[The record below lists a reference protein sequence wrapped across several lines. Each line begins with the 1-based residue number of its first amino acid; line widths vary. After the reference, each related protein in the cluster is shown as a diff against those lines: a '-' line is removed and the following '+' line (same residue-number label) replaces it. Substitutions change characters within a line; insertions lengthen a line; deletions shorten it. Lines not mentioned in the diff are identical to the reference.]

1 MNKFLKR
8 DIATSL
14 TTFLFVVIAITGSLM
29 FFHILDNYTKD
40 LHEILGLA
48 FIAIVF
54 FHVFFNWK
62 SMKSYFTKKTFLFS
76 GMLILLVSFG
86 FIFNAPKGDN
96 PKRTIIDS
104 VLNAPIKD
112 SLLLLNTNLK
122 DAKEK
127 LEKEGIKIGKAI
139 SFEEIANQNKTSP
152 FRIVGIITKK

>member
-14 TTFLFVVIAITGSLM
+14 TTFLFVVIAITGSFM
-29 FFHILDNYTKD
+29 FFHILDNYTKN

-76 GMLILLVSFG
+76 GIVVLLISLG
-86 FIFNAPKGDN
+86 FILNVKKGVN
-96 PKRTIIDS
+96 PKRTIIVS

-112 SLLLLNTNLK
+112 SLLLLNSNLN

-127 LEKEGIKIGKAI
+127 LEKEGIKIGEAK
-139 SFEEIANQNKTSP
+139 SFKEIANQNKTSP
-152 FRIVGIITKK
+152 FRIVSIISKK

>member
-1 MNKFLKR
+1 
-8 DIATSL
+8 
-14 TTFLFVVIAITGSLM
+14 M
-29 FFHILDNYTKD
+29 FFHILDNYTKN

-76 GMLILLVSFG
+76 GIVVLLISLG
-86 FIFNAPKGDN
+86 FILNVKKGVN
-96 PKRTIIDS
+96 PKRTIIVS

-112 SLLLLNTNLK
+112 SLLLLNSNLN

-127 LEKEGIKIGKAI
+127 LEKEGIKIGEAK
-139 SFEEIANQNKTSP
+139 SFKEIANQNKTSP
-152 FRIVGIITKK
+152 FRIVSIISKK